1 MNEKNNLAE
10 RMKMKNNSD
19 DFFSTPNFFQPRHH
33 FLPRLFRVSHS
44 EDQSSM
50 MRMKR
55 RQKEK
60 QTKGRKEGKKNN
72 ELKKNGEIETK
83 RQKKEKGKN
92 INRFG
97 RSIAY
102 CKQNGRKRK
111 TYKIKEKKVTKR
123 RRRKKEKSLAREF
136 KRDRE

>member
-1 MNEKNNLAE
+1 
-10 RMKMKNNSD
+10 
-19 DFFSTPNFFQPRHH
+19 
-33 FLPRLFRVSHS
+33 
-44 EDQSSM
+44 

-55 RQKEK
+55 RQKDK

-102 CKQNGRKRK
+102 CKQNGRNRK